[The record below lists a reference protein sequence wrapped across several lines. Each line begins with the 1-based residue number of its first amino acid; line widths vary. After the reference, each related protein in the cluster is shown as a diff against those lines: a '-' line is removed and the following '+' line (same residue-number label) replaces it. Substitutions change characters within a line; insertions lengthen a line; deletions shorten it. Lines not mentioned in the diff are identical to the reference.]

1 MIGRMGYPVQPPKV
15 GIRTRRSC
23 SRRHGFAPIPGAM
36 RASDL
41 DLIAADFADAV
52 ARLDFDAAEGWLATA
67 FLVAER
73 EVARRAAQ

>member
-1 MIGRMGYPVQPPKV
+1 MIGRMGYSMQPPKV
-15 GIRTRRSC
+15 GIRARRPC
-23 SRRHGFAPIPGAM
+23 SRRLGFTPIPAAM

-41 DLIAADFADAV
+41 DVIAADFADAV
-52 ARLDFDAAEGWLATA
+52 ARSDFDAAEGWLATA